1 MLKMIN
7 ASNNPYRKI
16 QRAKMPKTL
25 NKVIEIRAYASMM
38 SNIKAIIMILYI

>member
-7 ASNNPYRKI
+7 AKIYSKI
-16 QRAKMPKTL
+16 QRAKMPKAL
-25 NKVIEIRAYASMM
+25 NKMIEIRAYASVM